1 MPSGGN
7 PSGSTG
13 STSTTSTTK
22 LNQIISTYSSIT
34 DIKTPTYPGNT
45 YPVPNMPTGA
55 NPGIPNTTPL
65 TISTQQATPSDANR
79 NNISADYVKLI
90 AASDAHQ
97 NAVKAITN
105 LLAIIDQAKANKA
118 QAEQNLVTYSNA
130 YNQAVNNQRTVQN
143 SIITI

>member
-1 MPSGGN
+1 
-7 PSGSTG
+7 
-13 STSTTSTTK
+13 
-22 LNQIISTYSSIT
+22 
-34 DIKTPTYPGNT
+34 
-45 YPVPNMPTGA
+45 MPTGA